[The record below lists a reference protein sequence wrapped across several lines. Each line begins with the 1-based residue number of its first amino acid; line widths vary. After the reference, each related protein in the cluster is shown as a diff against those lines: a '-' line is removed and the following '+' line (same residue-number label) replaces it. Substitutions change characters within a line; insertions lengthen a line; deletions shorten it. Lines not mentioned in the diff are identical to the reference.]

1 MNNNNHHTPEGWGYG
16 RTEQPGYGKPFQRPF
31 SHPETQPPAFGGMPA
46 PGVPHNPYANQV
58 QPYGQPGMRLQGQGD
73 PAMRSLKR
81 RQQRKSGLR
90 FAGGFLALIWAVFIL
105 QLFFPWLQGFGI
117 HPLDINGLPMIFTSP
132 LLHANLEHIISNSLP
147 GALFA
152 YLIGY
157 SGKRV
162 FWEVTTF
169 VLLIGG
175 LGTWVFGGIGTN
187 HIGASG
193 LVYGWLAYLL
203 VRGFFNRS
211 IGQILTGLI
220 LGFFYSGLIW
230 GVLPGTEGVS
240 WQAHLFGAIGGI
252 VAGMIITSDD
262 PPELAAKKHAKKQ
275 AKAAEKQARR

>member
-58 QPYGQPGMRLQGQGD
+58 QPYGQPGSGMPGQGY
-73 PAMRSLKR
+73 PASRSLKR